1 MDTLLIRQAGPD
13 DLDLGREI
21 GIRTFTESFA
31 DFNTA
36 EDMSEYLSH
45 AFHPDRVLSDLSNKD
60 THIRLA
66 YCEGNVI
73 GYTKT
78 NSGACQSEPLGSD
91 HLELERIYVASEA
104 QGRGWGQKLLDDVVL
119 YARETGLDTLWL
131 GVWENNPG
139 AIRFYR
145 RNGFVAFGSHDF
157 MLGKDRQTDILMRR
171 EVGR

>member
-1 MDTLLIRQAGPD
+1 MDALLIRQAGPG
-13 DLDLGREI
+13 DLELVREI

-36 EDMSEYLSH
+36 EDISEYLSH

-60 THIRLA
+60 IRIRLA
-66 YCEGNVI
+66 FYEGNVI

-78 NSGACQSEPLGSD
+78 NRGACQSEPLGAD

-104 QGRGWGQKLLDDVVL
+104 QGMGIGQRLLDDVVL
-119 YARETGLDTLWL
+119 YARGAGFTTLWL

-139 AIRFYR
+139 AIRFYG
-145 RNGFVAFGSHDF
+145 RNGFAAFGNHDF

-171 EVGR
+171 PVG

>member
-1 MDTLLIRQAGPD
+1 MDTLLIRQADPD
-13 DLDLGREI
+13 DLDLVRDI

-36 EDMSEYLSH
+36 EDMSEYMSH

-60 THIRLA
+60 VSIRLA
-66 YCEGNVI
+66 YFEGSVI

-78 NSGACQSEPLGSD
+78 NRGVCQSEPLGAD

-104 QGRGWGQKLLDDVVL
+104 QGMGIGQRLLDDVVL
-119 YARETGLDTLWL
+119 YARGAGFTTLWL

-171 EVGR
+171 PVG